1 MKLKMYIYAEKLEYM
16 NRLKY
21 LCDNKRHL
29 ICLPYSISNLHR
41 MAEDLGIPRYFYH
54 KKGNNIHPHYDIP
67 AKRLKEIQS
76 KCRTISS
83 KELLTII
90 KQQINMTEFKNKI
103 ESELEISSK
112 IKECLKRIGTDENKL
127 MIFIHNFVDY
137 NIPFSSGAVNFIANL
152 QLSKNFEKRKH
163 DASAEIAGLI
173 FESIIDDFIDGTEN
187 RMINKKMAL
196 EFRKN
201 SYKILKQKEQSFE
214 PINFSEQIL
223 YASSKRTYN
232 EPACLGFH
240 ACSKLLAHK
249 EFNIVN
255 SYLKKNWP
263 NLVDDLESILI
274 KNRNAYSWIYLNSVY
289 EEDNANL
296 AFQACDLA
304 KKYYNK
310 PNFDLYLYEGA
321 KDFLRVQEEIF
332 TKILNLL

>member
-1 MKLKMYIYAEKLEYM
+1 MLE
-16 NRLKY
+16 Y

-29 ICLPYSISNLHR
+29 ICIPYSISNLHK
-41 MAEDLGIPRYFYH
+41 MSEDLGIPKHFYH
-54 KKGNNIHPHYDIP
+54 KKGQNIHPHYDIP
-67 AKRLKEIQS
+67 AKRLKDIQS
-76 KCRTISS
+76 KCRIISS
-83 KELLTII
+83 KELLIII

-103 ESELEISSK
+103 ESELKISPK
-112 IKECLKRIGTDENKL
+112 IEECLNRIGTNEKKL

-137 NIPFSSGAVNFIANL
+137 NIPFSAGAVNFIANL
-152 QLSKNFEKRKH
+152 QLSNNFEKRMY

-201 SYKILKQKEQSFE
+201 SYQILKQKEQSFE

-223 YASSKRTYN
+223 YTSSKRTYN
-232 EPACLGFH
+232 EAAGLGFH
-240 ACSKLLAHK
+240 TCSKLLAYK

-263 NLVDDLESILI
+263 DLIQDLESVII
-274 KNRNAYSWIYLNSVY
+274 KNRNAYSWVHLNSVY

-296 AFQACDLA
+296 AFQACEIA

-310 PNFDLYLYEGA
+310 QNFDLHLYEGA
-321 KDFLRVQEEIF
+321 KDFIRVQDDCF